1 LPAESRSRGV
11 SQRQSRDP
19 ADGRDG
25 ARVEGAK
32 DSRGRAADRPSDVPA
47 LGWKDILVRV
57 WKNIGSDRV
66 IVIAAGVTF
75 YIILALFPA
84 IGALV
89 SLYGL
94 FADPT
99 TISKDISSLAGVLP
113 QGAIDVIGGEITRV
127 ASQGQKNLGP
137 AFVVGL
143 LAAIWSA
150 NAGMKGL
157 FDALNMVY
165 DEQDNRGIIKLNL
178 VSLMFTTAAL
188 LFLLVA
194 LGAIVVLPI
203 ALGYFGLSGQA
214 AQIANLLRWPA
225 LVLVVGFLV
234 AVLYRYGPD
243 RARPQW
249 RWVSWGSAFATVAWL
264 VASLLFSYYAAHFGS
279 YNKTY
284 GSLGAII
291 GFMVW
296 IWISVIVILV
306 GAEINAQ
313 LEHQTTKDTTTG
325 EPKPMGRRRAQ
336 MADTVG
342 AAQG

>member
-1 LPAESRSRGV
+1 MPES
-11 SQRQSRDP
+11 D
-19 ADGRDG
+19 D
-25 ARVEGAK
+25 E
-32 DSRGRAADRPSDVPA
+32 SRGRGADRPSEMPA
-47 LGWKDILVRV
+47 LGWKDILIRV

-66 IVIAAGVTF
+66 VVIAAGVAF

-84 IGALV
+84 IAALV

-99 TISKDISSLAGVLP
+99 TISNHLNSLAGILP
-113 QGAIDVIGGEITRV
+113 QGAIDVVGGEITRV
-127 ASQGQKNLGP
+127 VSRGQKSLGP
-137 AFVVGL
+137 AFIVGL

-150 NAGMKGL
+150 NAGMKAL
-157 FDALNMVY
+157 FDALNLVY
-165 DEQDNRGIIKLNL
+165 DERGTRGLIKLNL
-178 VSLMFTTAAL
+178 ISLAFTTGAIV
-188 LFLLVA
+188 FLVIS
-194 LGAIVVLPI
+194 LGAIVVLPL
-203 ALGYFGLSGQA
+203 ALGYLGLSGQA
-214 AQIANLLRWPA
+214 AHVANILRWPA
-225 LVLVVGFLV
+225 LVLVVGFAV

-249 RWVSWGSAFATVAWL
+249 RWVTWGSAFATVAWL
-264 VASLLFSYYAAHFGS
+264 VASMLFSYYAAHFGS
-279 YNKTY
+279 YDKTY

-313 LEHQTTKDTTTG
+313 LEHQTAKDTTTG
-325 EPKPMGRRRAQ
+325 APKPMGQRRAQ

-342 AAQG
+342 AAQS

>member
-1 LPAESRSRGV
+1 LPAERRRGGASR
-11 SQRQSRDP
+11 RQDRDP
-19 ADGRDG
+19 ADGRNEATLERADN
-25 ARVEGAK
+25 
-32 DSRGRAADRPSDVPA
+32 SRGRGADRPSEVPA
-47 LGWKDILVRV
+47 VGWKDVLVRV

-66 IVIAAGVTF
+66 IVVAAGVTF

-84 IGALV
+84 IGAMV

-99 TISKDISSLAGVLP
+99 TISNHLNSLANILP
-113 QGAIDVIGGEITRV
+113 QGALDIIGGEITRV
-127 ASQGQKNLGP
+127 ASQGQKSLGP

-143 LAAIWSA
+143 LAALWSA

-157 FDALNMVY
+157 FDALNLVY
-165 DEQDNRGIIKLNL
+165 DERENRGLIKLNL
-178 VSLMFTTAAL
+178 VSLAFTTGAIV
-188 LFLLVA
+188 FLLIA
-194 LGAIVVLPI
+194 LGAIVVLPL
-203 ALGYFGLSGQA
+203 ALGYLGLSAEA
-214 AQIANLLRWPA
+214 ALIANLLRWPA
-225 LVLVVGFLV
+225 LVLVVGFAV

-243 RARPQW
+243 RARPRW
-249 RWVSWGSAFATVAWL
+249 RWVTWGSAFATVGWL
-264 VASLLFSYYAAHFGS
+264 VASMLFSYYAAHFGS

-313 LEHQTTKDTTTG
+313 LEHQTAKDTTTG
-325 EPKPMGRRRAQ
+325 APKPMGRRQAQ

>member
-1 LPAESRSRGV
+1 MPES
-11 SQRQSRDP
+11 D
-19 ADGRDG
+19 D
-25 ARVEGAK
+25 E
-32 DSRGRAADRPSDVPA
+32 SRGRGADRPSEMPA
-47 LGWKDILVRV
+47 LGWKDILIRV

-66 IVIAAGVTF
+66 IVIAAGVAF

-84 IGALV
+84 IAALV

-99 TISKDISSLAGVLP
+99 TISNHLNSLAGILP
-113 QGAIDVIGGEITRV
+113 QGAIDVVGGEITRV
-127 ASQGQKNLGP
+127 VSQGQKSLGP
-137 AFVVGL
+137 AFIVGL

-150 NAGMKGL
+150 NAGMKAL
-157 FDALNMVY
+157 FDALNLVY
-165 DEQDNRGIIKLNL
+165 DERGTRGLIKLNL
-178 VSLMFTTAAL
+178 ISLAFTTGAIV
-188 LFLLVA
+188 FLVIS
-194 LGAIVVLPI
+194 LGAIVVLPL
-203 ALGYFGLSGQA
+203 ALGYLGLSGQA
-214 AQIANLLRWPA
+214 AQVANILRWPA
-225 LVLVVGFLV
+225 LVLVVGFAV

-249 RWVSWGSAFATVAWL
+249 RWVTWGSAFATVAWL
-264 VASLLFSYYAAHFGS
+264 VASMLFSYYAAHFGS
-279 YNKTY
+279 YDKTY

-313 LEHQTTKDTTTG
+313 LEHQTAKDTTTG
-325 EPKPMGRRRAQ
+325 APKPMGQRRAQ

-342 AAQG
+342 AAQS

>member
-1 LPAESRSRGV
+1 LLVERRSLGV
-11 SQRQSRDP
+11 DRRQSRDP
-19 ADGRDG
+19 AGGMDSATPQR
-25 ARVEGAK
+25 AS
-32 DSRGRAADRPSDVPA
+32 DSRGRGADRPSEVSA
-47 LGWKDILVRV
+47 RGWKDILIRV

-127 ASQGQKNLGP
+127 AAQGQKSLGP

-150 NAGMKGL
+150 NAGMKAL

-178 VSLMFTTAAL
+178 ISLMFTTAAL
-188 LFLLVA
+188 LFLLLA

-203 ALGYFGLSGQA
+203 ALEYFGLSGQA
-214 AQIANLLRWPA
+214 GQIANLLRWPA
-225 LVLVVGFLV
+225 LVVVVGFLV

-243 RARPQW
+243 RARPRW
-249 RWVSWGSAFATVAWL
+249 RWVNWGSAFATVTWL

-291 GFMVW
+291 GFMIW